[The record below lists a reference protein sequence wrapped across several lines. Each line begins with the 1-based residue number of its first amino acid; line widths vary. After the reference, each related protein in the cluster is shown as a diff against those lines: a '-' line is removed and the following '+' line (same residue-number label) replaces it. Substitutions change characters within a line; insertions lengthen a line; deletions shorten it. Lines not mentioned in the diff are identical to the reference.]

1 MYQKC
6 PVCHGTGLVSTPL
19 WVDGDQKCLN
29 VSITISYPCLTCRGS
44 GIIYIPS
51 QVENYMPA
59 IGLEEDKSGKNINLK
74 RREINALSEYLNA
87 LYYQIWGGNL
97 SKSFC
102 IIAHL
107 AASYLLTEIDR
118 RDLPDWVAKLG
129 GAKLEDLERIVKEVQ
144 DEMIGRKES

>member
-19 WVDGDQKCLN
+19 WIDGDQKCWSVPNTTDL
-29 VSITISYPCLTCRGS
+29 YPCKICGGS
-44 GIIYIPS
+44 GIIYIPL
-51 QVENYMPA
+51 QVEIYKPETVW
-59 IGLEEDKSGKNINLK
+59 GEDNSGKNINLK
-74 RREINALSEYLNA
+74 RREINVLSEYLNA

-107 AASYLLTEIDR
+107 AASYLLTEYDR

-144 DEMIGRKES
+144 DELQGKKC